1 MLLKRV
7 LLIVLA
13 LALVGVWL
21 RNLFLLVPEGV
32 ARRRTFEAPK
42 VSHWT
47 AASTEEAGD
56 DDFVYI
62 AGARDP
68 FEVPQRKQL
77 RETRVAGPTPAA
89 APVRSIRASWLGHVW
104 TAKNPYVVVF
114 DSLTHRTSLLCP
126 GDTLNGFILKRIT
139 QHEIQWKAP
148 RGPGLVWT
156 IEK

>member
-7 LLIVLA
+7 LLIILA

-21 RNLFLLVPEGV
+21 RNLLLLVPEGV

-42 VSHWT
+42 VSQGT
-47 AASTEEAGD
+47 AAPTDKADD

-68 FEVPQRKQL
+68 FEVPQRKPL
-77 RETRVAGPTPAA
+77 STPRAAGSSPAT
-89 APVRSIRASWLGHVW
+89 APVLLIRASRLGHVW
-104 TAKNPYVVVF
+104 TATNPYVIVF
-114 DSLTHRTSLLCP
+114 DSLTRRTSLLCP

>member
-21 RNLFLLVPEGV
+21 RNLFLLVPESDTGWRTV
-32 ARRRTFEAPK
+32 AAP
-42 VSHWT
+42 SLSQAR
-47 AASTEEAGD
+47 AASTVNGGD
-56 DDFVYI
+56 SDFVYI
-62 AGARDP
+62 VGARDP
-68 FEVPQRKQL
+68 FDVPQRKQL
-77 RETRVAGPTPAA
+77 RETRAAGPTPAA
-89 APVRSIRASWLGHVW
+89 APVLSIRASRLGHVW
-104 TAKNPYVVVF
+104 TAEHPFVVVF
-114 DSLTHRTSLLCP
+114 DSLTVRSCLLCP
-126 GDTLNGFILKRIT
+126 GDTLNGFVLRRIT